1 MLMLHAGICVGGSDR
16 SCMLYWKEEKKNTN
30 SFCSF
35 YFGDSCGDAMMKK
48 ADAFISIEYSLLIP
62 GILAVFAIIIYMGLY
77 LYNQCI
83 LQTNVY
89 LLAVEGSEMSAEN
102 NKYILA
108 ENIQT
113 LYGLRGD
120 DITIKG
126 SGTMTNPFSIFGM
139 GNEKWNL
146 RAEGEI
152 EGYPLGEK
160 MRLIKKALKVL
171 KNSE

>member
-1 MLMLHAGICVGGSDR
+1 
-16 SCMLYWKEEKKNTN
+16 
-30 SFCSF
+30 
-35 YFGDSCGDAMMKK
+35 MMKK

>member
-1 MLMLHAGICVGGSDR
+1 
-16 SCMLYWKEEKKNTN
+16 
-30 SFCSF
+30 
-35 YFGDSCGDAMMKK
+35 MMKK

-83 LQTNVY
+83 LRTNVY

-120 DITIKG
+120 NITIKG